1 MLDRYDFEFDG
12 ERLRIFADED
22 RKAFL
27 YAPDVARIL
36 GLKTRAL
43 ARELPCWQWLED
55 EEGRSL
61 RVYSEG
67 WFRGVEFRKDSKDLK
82 SGKDKPDKTAATVGG
97 KRVDREIS
105 GARLEKL
112 QDVVFERFLP
122 ELRIMMINEA
132 LKERREEF
140 ANLEEL
146 ERALTVE
153 KCRVAELE
161 HAEAENL
168 KLFEDN
174 RSLRERLDASR
185 KDCLRLAEEQRD
197 ALREANSSLR
207 YARGLREVCI
217 QMRGKLAELAAMYGS
232 RHVVL
237 LKLVDAV
244 DEALKAGME
253 TGGCQE

>member
-12 ERLRIFADED
+12 ERLRIFTDEN
-22 RKAFL
+22 RAFL

-36 GLKTRAL
+36 GMKTRAL
-43 ARELPCWQWLED
+43 ARELAYWQFIND
-55 EEGRSL
+55 EEGGTY
-61 RVYSEG
+61 RVYPEDAFMVTKFSEKEKG
-67 WFRGVEFRKDSKDLK
+67 EKTPEKFIHQVDTDILNSRLNDLK
-82 SGKDKPDKTAATVGG
+82 EAFFG
-97 KRVDREIS
+97 RI
-105 GARLEKL
+105 
-112 QDVVFERFLP
+112 LP
-122 ELRIMMINEA
+122 ELRITLINKA
-132 LKERREEF
+132 LKEREEDF
-140 ANLEEL
+140 SRQEQLEMELVRTRSRISEL
-146 ERALTVE
+146 EQ
-153 KCRVAELE
+153 LE
-161 HAEAENL
+161 VENL
-168 KLFEDN
+168 KLFDDN
-174 RSLRERLDASR
+174 RALRERLDVSR
-185 KDCLRLAEEQRD
+185 KECLRLAEEQRD